1 MDILVY
7 MNDVHPEV
15 VTGEPIPEIE
25 PRVDEELLELM
36 RLANRRGRWFWLI
49 LIVLTVFFGY
59 FRTPMWITFSVGLG
73 FIILWGYSL
82 RRLGKYWRSKKKA
95 GLMGA
100 GLNWGVPIR
109 VNIEYMMY
117 SCSIG
122 LIYFILISSHDG
134 VSGILRNLGVFL
146 LIGGGAS
153 VYLDRV
159 ARQPGQICCRWCEY
173 PLVGLSLPN
182 PCPECGKELLD
193 GYSTMDR
200 PRVRSRWFL
209 WGGLGSV
216 VFWLFVMYASIYRPG
231 FMYGPV
237 PRGVLLRMAST
248 DRSAFDR
255 LMLTPMTVDE
265 EQRLIDAMVAN
276 HTTDSYKSSFAQGQW
291 ISQQILGG
299 QLSEAQ
305 LESVFHK
312 TTEIMIDAPSSAKVG
327 APIELRL
334 KADYVQ
340 LPSFGVTPGYYFRGF
355 VVDDES
361 AAQGGDSQPHFRLYL
376 TQSEYRAKSD
386 VPKHTWTPLTAGTHT
401 IHARVVLALFPGG
414 GKATNVPID
423 WSKPADSMFGMTP
436 IWSHVVDLEKT
447 IEVEP

>member
-1 MDILVY
+1 MGILVH

-15 VTGEPIPEIE
+15 VAGEPIPEIE
-25 PRVDEELLELM
+25 PRVDRELLELM
-36 RLANRRGRWFWLI
+36 SIANRRGRWFW
-49 LIVLTVFFGY
+49 VGTVGMALFFVY
-59 FRTPMWITFSVGLG
+59 FHFRMWIAFTSG
-73 FIILWGYSL
+73 IILLTLWGYSM
-82 RRLGKYWRSKKKA
+82 RRLRSCWRGKRMA
-95 GLMGA
+95 GEIG
-100 GLNWGVPIR
+100 NWLSWSVPIR
-109 VNIEYMMY
+109 INIEYMFYTVSVLMIFFVLT
-117 SCSIG
+117 SAQEGASG
-122 LIYFILISSHDG
+122 LF
-134 VSGILRNLGVFL
+134 RNLGLIL
-146 LIGGGAS
+146 LFGGGAS
-153 VYLDRV
+153 VYLGRV

-173 PLVGLSLPN
+173 PLVGLGLPN

-193 GYSTMDR
+193 GYSTTDR

-209 WGGLGSV
+209 WGGLVSAIFG
-216 VFWLFVMYASIYRPG
+216 LMVMYASIYRPG

-299 QLSEAQ
+299 RLSEAQ

-312 TTEIMIDAPSSAKVG
+312 TTEIVIDAPSSAKVG

-334 KADYVQ
+334 KADYVR